1 MLYLF
6 LFFFKGVSM
15 KIVLASLVSALMV
28 LSMPTFAGS
37 HGGGKIDCKDP
48 KNKDH
53 KECQKK

>member
-6 LFFFKGVSM
+6 LFLFKGVSM
-15 KIVLASLVSALMV
+15 KIVIASLVSALML